1 MESQF
6 YNTNKPG
13 KVIKFLWASAGGDE
27 YILERSTYSDQVKYA
42 CLGGIVFATGLMAG
56 LSGGYAFYTIFEPRG
71 NVLEN
76 PIHIPTVFMALV
88 FGVVWGLM
96 IFNLDRFI
104 VAATG
109 KGDGTE
115 KITWDELKGALPRII
130 MGMIIAVSISKPV
143 EIRMFKTEIDTELR
157 KIQIQKQTEYAAEVD
172 KTYAER
178 ERNLEKDFGKVSEER
193 KKLLKSLEEY
203 DKKYQD
209 EMAQGQGGRGKGEG
223 PVALALRRERD
234 KADERL
240 AKFDEQNQAELQNLN
255 ERKDALR
262 KEKEKER
269 LNNKK
274 AADGLDGLLERIKIA
289 HEVAG
294 FSITLF
300 ITLLFMAIELTPIF
314 FKLMLTKT
322 PYDYLKEN
330 IEDMMMANNGIEIKY
345 DYYKDKKGLE
355 RHLVINHEADIKLYE
370 KIKESDIQKE
380 LSDYAIE
387 KYKQNEKDIIDHNPD
402 LYIRKNTSLKSG
414 EEFREELAKELQD
427 LTQQLDART
436 QRELLAFA
444 YARHKQNEESAIMN
458 NPEAYIESAK
468 KKIESD
474 VPESPIDAADQDED
488 KSNMA

>member
-6 YNTNKPG
+6 YNSQRPG
-13 KVIKFLWASAGGDE
+13 KFIKFLWSSAGGDQ

-71 NVLEN
+71 NVLTN
-76 PIHIPTVFMALV
+76 PIDIPTVLMATV
-88 FGVVWGLM
+88 FGLIWGLM

-115 KITWDELKGALPRII
+115 KITWDEIKGALPRIL
-130 MGMIIAVSISKPV
+130 MGMIIAISISKPV

-157 KIQIQKQTEYAAEVD
+157 KIQIKKQTEYAAEVD
-172 KTYAER
+172 KTFAER
-178 ERNLEKDFGKVSEER
+178 ENNLEKDFGKVSNER
-193 KKLLKSLEEY
+193 KLLLNSLTDYEKRYQEEMS
-203 DKKYQD
+203 
-209 EMAQGQGGRGKGEG
+209 EGQGGRIKGEG
-223 PVALALRRERD
+223 PVALALKRERD
-234 KADERL
+234 MAQNKLD
-240 AKFDEQNQAELQNLN
+240 KFDEINSAEIKLLNQ
-255 ERKDALR
+255 RKEDLR
-262 KEKEKER
+262 LEKEKER

-330 IEDMMMANNGIEIKY
+330 IEEMIIAEQGIEVKY
-345 DYYKDKKGLE
+345 DYYKDKKGME
-355 RHLVINHEADIKLYE
+355 RHLTVFHLADIKLYE
-370 KIKESDIQKE
+370 KIKESTIQKE

-387 KYKQNEKDIIDHNPD
+387 KYKQYEKDIIDSNPN
-402 LYIRKNTSLKSG
+402 LYIKKSTNLKTS
-414 EEFREELAKELQD
+414 EEFQEDLNKELHD
-427 LTQQLDART
+427 YTQQLDAKIEK
-436 QRELLAFA
+436 ELLALA
-444 YARHKQNEESAIMN
+444 YSRHKEIKEAEVFNDPNE
-458 NPEAYIESAK
+458 YINRK
-468 KKIESD
+468 KKLIEPI
-474 VPESPIDAADQDED
+474 PEVQQGENINNLNGS
-488 KSNMA
+488 SVV